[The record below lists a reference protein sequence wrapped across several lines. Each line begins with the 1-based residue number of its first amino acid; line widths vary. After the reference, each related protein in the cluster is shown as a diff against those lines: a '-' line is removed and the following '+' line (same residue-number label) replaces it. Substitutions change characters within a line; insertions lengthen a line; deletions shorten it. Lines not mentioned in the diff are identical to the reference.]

1 MLFLGPYESR
11 SILPIILTEFL
22 ISGDEIVTY
31 KLKRKVIHG
40 MRGGHINIRFDTSFQ
55 DEKFESYYCVL
66 FSNSPMDKLHV
77 VEHSIPFFLPVRELE
92 KAHLAT
98 SPKEFIDYIG
108 DVLQAYVSRREQVN
122 FLVDDQ
128 AFWFSCFCGD

>member
-1 MLFLGPYESR
+1 MLFLGPYESC

-22 ISGDEIVTY
+22 ISGEEIVIY

-66 FSNSPMDKLHV
+66 SSNSPMDKLHV
-77 VEHSIPFFLPVRELE
+77 TEHSIPFFLPVRELE

-108 DVLQAYVSRREQVN
+108 DVLQAYVSRREQVH
-122 FLVDDQ
+122 FLFDGQ
-128 AFWFSCFCGD
+128 AFWFSCFCGN